1 MLPEQASPS
10 AQGSVTPRQ
19 RAVALH
25 SLKGEKEFRRV
36 RRLGV
41 SLRGPLFS
49 LKVTDYRPRH
59 GQPWRPAAQ
68 IGIVVPKKVLKH
80 AVDRNRVRRRVREAL
95 RTLPESAF
103 AQPLPACR
111 GILFP
116 TEAVLHVPF
125 AELQGAL
132 AQAMAEVPRR
142 VKAGAGKGK
151 GKPAAGRS
159 KGKSGPSKLPSP
171 AEAKP

>member
-1 MLPEQASPS
+1 MALASL
-10 AQGSVTPRQ
+10 R
-19 RAVALH
+19 
-25 SLKGEKEFRRV
+25 GEREFRRV

-41 SLRGPLFS
+41 SVRHPLFT
-49 LKVTDYRPRH
+49 LKVALYRPRY
-59 GQPWRPAAQ
+59 GQPWQPAMH

-95 RTLPESAF
+95 RTLPASAW
-103 AQPLPACR
+103 AQPLTPCQ

-132 AQAMAEVPRR
+132 AGAVAQVPQR
-142 VKAGAGKGK
+142 VKAAGKSSGK
-151 GKPAAGRS
+151 RKSSAPAR
-159 KGKSGPSKLPSP
+159 
-171 AEAKP
+171 AKTSNHQQY